1 MNTSGYKSGPV
12 PAHVPTA
19 QTMEIAEELA
29 GLGLPYTSIAASIGI
44 GIPTL
49 HKYYKATME
58 IGKAKM
64 HQKMVGALVTNAIE
78 NMNVQ
83 AQALYIKTQMGWSET
98 NKVEHSGAMQVLA
111 PWVMD
116 RRVVEVIDVE
126 DTTQDTSGH
135 LDQQALDVQTDS
147 ISAQVHVRPE
157 IVRRNPAKVI
167 ASRANGKK
175 GGLAKAANKKA
186 QDAPGASDRQAGGM
200 SIDIHPPTKNSKNEV
215 V

>member
-1 MNTSGYKSGPV
+1 M
-12 PAHVPTA
+12 
-19 QTMEIAEELA
+19 AEELA
-29 GLGLPYTSIAASIGI
+29 GLGLPYQSIAASIGVHVD
-44 GIPTL
+44 TL
-49 HKYYKATME
+49 HKYYRAHME

-200 SIDIHPPTKNSKNEV
+200 SIDIHPPVKNSKNEV